1 MSDTALDLA
10 GRRLASASCQRDLRA
25 RIGWICHALRIAAV
39 LWITWNLAF
48 AIFNWSDKARLLQ
61 NYQREFSAVDLDM
74 SAARY
79 AAAFAVVMV
88 SLAVGAVV
96 VVCIWRLAGTYLAGR
111 VFTLDAAL
119 WLRRT
124 GLAGISAV
132 IVSVLMRIVMAS
144 ILVGQFLPISPSYG
158 YYIYLLPQDLL
169 HAIFAVFV
177 FALAHIFKAAAE
189 MAEDQAQIV

>member
-1 MSDTALDLA
+1 MSDTALHLA
-10 GRRLASASCQRDLRA
+10 DPRLASASYQRDLRA

-48 AIFNWSDKARLLQ
+48 TIFNWSDKARLLQ
-61 NYQREFSAVDLDM
+61 NYQRLFSVDLDV

-79 AAAFAVVMV
+79 AAAFAAIMV

-144 ILVGQFLPISPSYG
+144 ILVGQFVPISPSYG

>member
-1 MSDTALDLA
+1 MGENRCGSRGPLDP
-10 GRRLASASCQRDLRA
+10 
-25 RIGWICHALRIAAV
+25 HPAV
-39 LWITWNLAF
+39 QGL
-48 AIFNWSDKARLLQ
+48 SQ
-61 NYQREFSAVDLDM
+61 S
-74 SAARY
+74 S
-79 AAAFAVVMV
+79 
-88 SLAVGAVV
+88 
-96 VVCIWRLAGTYLAGR
+96 GTYLAGR
-111 VFTLDAAL
+111 VFTRDAAL

-132 IVSVLMRIVMAS
+132 IVSVLVRVVIAS
-144 ILVGQFLPISPSYG
+144 ILVGQFVPISPSYG

>member
-1 MSDTALDLA
+1 MSDTALHLA

-48 AIFNWSDKARLLQ
+48 VVYYWSDKAQILQ
-61 NYQREFSAVDLDM
+61 NYGLAFSADLGDV

-79 AAAFAVVMV
+79 AAAFAAVMV
-88 SLAVGAVV
+88 SIAVGAVV

-132 IVSVLMRIVMAS
+132 IVSVLVRVVVAS
-144 ILVGQFLPISPSYG
+144 ILVGRFVPISARG
-158 YYIYLLPQDLL
+158 YYYLLPQDLL

>member
-1 MSDTALDLA
+1 MSDAAVHHGDPSL
-10 GRRLASASCQRDLRA
+10 GFASGQTDLRA

-39 LWITWNLAF
+39 LWITWSLTF
-48 AIFNWSDKARLLQ
+48 VVYYWSDKAQVLR
-61 NYQREFSAVDLDM
+61 NYGQLFSADLGDV

-79 AAAFAVVMV
+79 AAAFSAVMV
-88 SLAVGAVV
+88 GLAVGAVV
-96 VVCIWRLAGTYLAGR
+96 VVCIWRLAGTYLEGR
-111 VFTLDAAL
+111 IFTVDAAL

-132 IVSVLMRIVMAS
+132 IVSVLMRIVTAS
-144 ILVGQFLPISPSYG
+144 ILVGRFVPISPRG
-158 YYIYLLPQDLL
+158 YYYLLPQDLL
-169 HAIFAVFV
+169 HMIFAVFV

>member
-1 MSDTALDLA
+1 MSDTAIHHGAPLPAATSGDPSLPE
-10 GRRLASASCQRDLRA
+10 
-25 RIGWICHALRIAAV
+25 RIAWTCHALRIAGV
-39 LWITWNLAF
+39 LWITWLVVF
-48 AIFNWSDKARLLQ
+48 VVYYWSDKAQILK
-61 NYQREFSAVDLDM
+61 NYGQLFSLDLGDV

-79 AAAFAVVMV
+79 AAAFAAVMV
-88 SLAVGAVV
+88 SLLVGGAV

-111 VFTLDAAL
+111 VFTVDAAL

-132 IVSVLMRIVMAS
+132 IVSVLMRVVTAS
-144 ILVGQFLPISPSYG
+144 ILVGQFLPISPRG
-158 YYIYLLPQDLL
+158 YYYLLPQDLL
-169 HAIFAVFV
+169 HVIFTGFL